1 MSLTQPWTMEQLD
14 TLRSMWAEGRTARE
28 IGAVLKRTRNS
39 ILGKAHRLGLPKH
52 QGANTPRKPDT
63 RVGRVRTFPKQRNKR
78 LPPMHF
84 KVIAVPDT
92 VSVTLNERTGCCY
105 PTTNESPHLFCNAPK
120 STGDYCE
127 FHYQL
132 MYPKRRAA

>member
-1 MSLTQPWTMEQLD
+1 MSLINSWTMEQLD
-14 TLRSMWAEGRTARE
+14 TLRKMWAEGRTARE
-28 IGAVLKRTRNS
+28 IGAVLKRNRNS

-52 QGANTPRKPDT
+52 DGANTPRKPDV
-63 RVGRVRTFPKQRNKR
+63 RVGRVRTFPKQKHKR
-78 LPPMHF
+78 LPPMHLQI
-84 KVIAVPDT
+84 VTAPDT
-92 VSVTLNERTGCCY
+92 VPVPLNDRTGCCY
-105 PTTNESPHLFCNAPK
+105 PTTAEGPHLFCNAPK